1 MGNYNYVQ
9 PTGVIVPDT
18 DSLLSDVQG
27 EFLTAFGADLPLDP
41 ATPQGVLITGE
52 TEARDSVVRN
62 NAEVANQINPNLS
75 GGVWLDAICALTG
88 LERDPATRSSI
99 SGVVLTGV
107 PSTIIPAGTRASTDD
122 GAIFYTTGAVVLDAS
137 GQATVSMESDE
148 FGPIPAPV
156 NTLTNVVDGVLGW
169 ETVTNPIA
177 AVLGTLEQ
185 SDQSLR
191 ALRRRTLALQGVSLA
206 EAIVSGLYDTPGVK
220 SLQFRENVTNATAV
234 IDGITLVAHSVWAC
248 VDGGTDLDVATTLLE
263 EKSNGA
269 NWNGAVEVD
278 VLEPASGQTYT
289 VKFDRPELVPILV
302 RVTVRQMDSTTDP
315 QVSVPE
321 SVLAYAEND
330 IDGETGLVVGQPVSP
345 FEIAG
350 AVNQLTPGIFVTK
363 VEIAPVPSMGPPI
376 WQTTELD
383 IALNEK
389 ATTTISSVTV
399 VVL

>member
-1 MGNYNYVQ
+1 MADYNFVQ
-9 PTGVIVPDT
+9 QTGVIVPDT
-18 DSLLSDVQG
+18 DSLLTQVQG
-27 EFLTAFGADLPLDP
+27 EYLAAFGADLPLDP
-41 ATPQGVLITGE
+41 ATPQGVLITAE
-52 TEARDSVVRN
+52 VEARDSVVRN

-88 LERDPATRSSI
+88 LMRDPATRSSI
-99 SGVVLTGV
+99 AGVLLTGV
-107 PSTIIPAGTRASTDD
+107 PGTPIPAGTRASTDD
-122 GAIFYTTGAVVLDAS
+122 GAIFYTTGAVVLDAA
-137 GQATVSMESDE
+137 GQATVSMESEE

-156 NTLTNVVDGVLGW
+156 NTLVNVVDGVIGW
-169 ETVTNPIA
+169 ETVNNPIA
-177 AVLGTLEQ
+177 AVLGTLQQ

-191 ALRRRTLALQGVSLA
+191 AQRKRTLALQGVALA
-206 EAIVSGLYDTPGVK
+206 EAIISGLYDTPGVK
-220 SLQFRENVTNATAV
+220 SLQFRENVNNATTV

-289 VKFDRPELVPILV
+289 VKFDRPTLVPFLV
-302 RVTVRQMDSTTDP
+302 KVTVRQMDATADP
-315 QVSVPE
+315 QVAVPE
-321 SVLAYAEND
+321 AVMAYND
-330 IDGETGLVVGQPVSP
+330 NVIDGETGLVVGQPVSP

-350 AVNQLTPGIFVTK
+350 AVNQLTPGIFVQK
-363 VEIAPVPSMGPPI
+363 VEIAPVPAMGPPV
-376 WQTTELD
+376 WQTTELP

-389 ATTTISSVTV
+389 ANTTISSVTV